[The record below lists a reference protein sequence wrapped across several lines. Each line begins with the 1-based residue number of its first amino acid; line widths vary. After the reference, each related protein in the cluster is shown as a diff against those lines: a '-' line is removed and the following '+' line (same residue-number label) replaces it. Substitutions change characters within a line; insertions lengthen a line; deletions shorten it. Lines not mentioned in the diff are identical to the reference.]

1 MAVFTPPGPEKQ
13 ASAIGATMQLPA
25 PLRRALEPHAD
36 FAALPVPGPNDWL
49 ANHPEPGQSFA
60 DFVRWEPH
68 RPGAMR
74 RKLYLQPLDAFTP
87 GRSLPLE
94 PLQTFAAA
102 FFTLE
107 VIVLPALDIA
117 GSGITAR
124 QNSHTHRRQLLTT
137 DILAL
142 LRRLLHAD
150 AYALLGITMEDLY
163 PDPSWNFVFGQA
175 SLRERVGVY
184 SFARYDPRFYNRGAK
199 DSEHL
204 LLRRSCK
211 VLAHE
216 MTA

>member
-1 MAVFTPPGPEKQ
+1 MP
-13 ASAIGATMQLPA
+13 LPA

-94 PLQTFAAA
+94 PLQTLAAA

-107 VIVLPALDIA
+107 VNVLPALDIA
-117 GSGITAR
+117 VSGITTR
-124 QNSHTHRRQLLTT
+124 QNSHTHRRQLRHEQA
-137 DILAL
+137 I
-142 LRRLLHAD
+142 AD
-150 AYALLGITMEDLY
+150 LQQTC
-163 PDPSWNFVFGQA
+163 S
-175 SLRERVGVY
+175 
-184 SFARYDPRFYNRGAK
+184 GAT
-199 DSEHL
+199 
-204 LLRRSCK
+204 RRSRPLDPP
-211 VLAHE
+211 LAAIDDARH
-216 MTA
+216 ARFGCLSDGAGRGRRI